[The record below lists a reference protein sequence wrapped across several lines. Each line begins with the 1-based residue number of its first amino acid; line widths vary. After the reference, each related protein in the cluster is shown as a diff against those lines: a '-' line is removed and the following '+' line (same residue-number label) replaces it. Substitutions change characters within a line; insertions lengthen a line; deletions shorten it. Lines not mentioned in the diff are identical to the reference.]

1 MYFYV
6 NNSMAYKRKEFVQ
19 MQEKFDV
26 KYSFVDNEKEI
37 LGFWEENEC
46 FKKLKA
52 KNEGGEKYRF
62 IDGPITANNPMGVH
76 HVWGRTLKD
85 TFIKYHAMKGCD
97 THYRNGFD
105 SQGLWV
111 EVEVE
116 KELGFKTKHDIEAYG
131 LDKFTDKCI
140 ERVKKF
146 SGVITEQSK
155 RLGQWM
161 DWDNSYFTYT
171 DENITGI
178 WNFLKKC
185 DEGGWIRQVY
195 KPMPWCSRCGTSLSE
210 HEMTGSY
217 KEIEH
222 EAVFFKLPIKDT
234 NDYILVWTTTPWTLS
249 ANVALAVNPEMTY
262 VRLHVEG
269 EDFNYVTSENYFKQ
283 KFAGKDGVTL
293 LDTMKGTDLAGKEYE
308 TCFPEMDE
316 QKFAHKIVLWDEVA
330 DDEGC
335 GVVHIAPGCGA
346 EDFALG
352 ESIGLPKIIP
362 VDEYGIFYN
371 GFSFLSGLDAQE
383 CRQLVFE
390 ELKKRNKLFY
400 THKYKHSYPVCWR
413 CKKEIIFRLGKEWAI
428 AVDEL
433 RPRLIANANKVHW
446 DPPYQGKRMLDWLE
460 NMSDWNISRKRFY
473 GLPLPFYLCPDCG
486 KLTVIGSKAELREK
500 AADPAKV
507 DAIPHLHRP
516 WIDEVKI
523 KCPCG
528 AEVERVTQV
537 GDVWLDA
544 GIVPFSTLKYE
555 TDKDYWKQYFPAEHV
570 LEMKE
575 QIRLWFYSML
585 FMSTVLVDEPPYE
598 RVTTHGMVVSED
610 GSRFSKTGFMIRF
623 DEAADIIGADAT
635 RYIFAS
641 SSTSTDVRFGFNLGD
656 EAKRKLLAFWNL
668 ETFFATYADIDNVKV
683 DLSKL
688 DVTKLCPIDRWLI
701 IRTNKFIDEAT
712 KYMNIYST
720 RDVVAGFEAF
730 VNDISNFYIRVN
742 RGRFWSTDNNEDKQ
756 NAYAVLFYA
765 IKSITGAMAPIIPF
779 ITETTWQRFIKRYS
793 DETAVSIFLTDYPT
807 VPAAFD
813 ITDERILSDVEK
825 ARDIISL
832 GLKLRNE
839 KQIKVRQPLPAIY
852 VTATEANHNAIETF
866 GEIIRSELNVLE
878 VSELEDTSSLES
890 NFLTVNFKVAGRVL
904 KNRANDVK
912 AYLAGLD
919 AATQQAL
926 SDDVK
931 AGKALS
937 FESLGLA
944 DIEPDVFTVNSV
956 AKESVAIYKNYDEF
970 VALDTTISE
979 ELQRAGILRDIV
991 RQCQVF
997 RKSAG
1002 FDVSDRIFISFATD
1016 SDYISG
1022 IITEKQEQLS
1032 HDLLAEFK
1040 APTAVEYTGSI
1051 DLDGVTVTVE
1061 LQRQ

>member
-1 MYFYV
+1 
-6 NNSMAYKRKEFVQ
+6 
-19 MQEKFDV
+19 MQEKFDT
-26 KYSFVDNEKEI
+26 KYSFVENEKEI
-37 LGFWEENEC
+37 LGFWKENDC
-46 FKKLKA
+46 FRKLKA
-52 KNEGGEKYRF
+52 KNENGPKYRF
-62 IDGPITANNPMGVH
+62 IDGPITANNPMGIH

-146 SGVITEQSK
+146 SSVITSQSE

-178 WNFLKKC
+178 WAFLKKC
-185 DEGGWIRQVY
+185 HEGGWIREVY

-222 EAVFFKLPIKDT
+222 EAVFFKLPILNT

-269 EDFNYVTSENYFKQ
+269 EDCNYVTSLNYFKQ
-283 KFAGKDGVTL
+283 KFEGKEGVTL
-293 LDTMKGTDLAGKEYE
+293 LDRMTGADLAGLEYE
-308 TCFPEMDE
+308 TCFPEME
-316 QKFAHKIVLWDEVA
+316 QQQFPHKIVLWDEVA

-352 ESIGLPKIIP
+352 ESIGLPRIIP
-362 VDEYGIFYN
+362 IDEYGIFYD
-371 GFSFLSGLDAQE
+371 GFSFLSGVDAQE
-383 CRQLVFE
+383 SRQIVFD
-390 ELKKRNKLFY
+390 ELKKRGKLFY

-413 CKKEIIFRLGKEWAI
+413 CKKEILFRLVKEWAI
-428 AVDEL
+428 AVDDL
-433 RPRLIANANKVHW
+433 RPRLIANAKKVHW
-446 DPPYQGKRMLDWLE
+446 EPAYQGKRMLDWLE

-473 GLPLPFYLCPDCG
+473 GLPLPFYVCPDCG
-486 KLTVIGSKAELREK
+486 KLTVVGSKEELYELAVDK
-500 AADPAKV
+500 SKV

-523 KCPCG
+523 ACPHCG
-528 AEVERVTQV
+528 AAVERIPQV

-544 GIVPFSTLKYE
+544 GIVPFSTLKHF
-555 TDKDYWKQYFPAEHV
+555 TDKEYWKQYFPAEHV

-598 RVTTHGMVVSED
+598 RVSTHGVVVSED
-610 GSRFSKTGFMIRF
+610 GSKFSKTGFMIRF
-623 DEAADIIGADAT
+623 DEAADVIGADAS

-641 SSTSTDVRFGFNLGD
+641 SSTSTDVRFGYTLGD

-668 ETFFATYADIDNVKV
+668 ETFFATYADIDGIKV

-688 DVTKLCPIDRWLI
+688 ELSKLSPMDRWLV
-701 IRTNKFIDEAT
+701 IRTNQFIEDTT
-712 KYMNIYST
+712 KYMDDYST
-720 RDVVAGFEAF
+720 REVVAYFESF

-742 RGRFWSTDNNEDKQ
+742 RSRFWASADSADKQ
-756 NAYAVLFYA
+756 NAYSVLFYA
-765 IKSITGAMAPIIPF
+765 IKTITGVMAPIIPF

-793 DETAVSIFLTDYPT
+793 DEDAISVFLTDF
-807 VPAAFD
+807 PAVAPHLD
-813 ITDERILSDVEK
+813 ITDDKLLSDVDR
-825 ARDIISL
+825 AREIISL

-839 KQIKVRQPLPAIY
+839 KQIKVRQPLPALY
-852 VTATEANHNAIETF
+852 VSDSEANRSAVDTF
-866 GEIIRSELNVLE
+866 GSVILSEMNVGE
-878 VSELEDTSSLES
+878 VSMLADTAALES

-912 AYLAGLD
+912 AYLAELGS
-919 AATQQAL
+919 AEQQAL
-926 SDDVK
+926 ADRVK
-931 AGKALS
+931 AGESISVLDLS
-937 FESLGLA
+937 
-944 DIEPDVFTVNSV
+944 DIAADVFTVNSTPRDNI
-956 AKESVAIYKNYDEF
+956 AIYKNNEDF

-1002 FDVSDRIFISFATD
+1002 FDVSDRIFLAFHTD
-1016 SDYISG
+1016 SDYIAG
-1022 IITEKQEQLS
+1022 IIEEKKDALAR
-1032 HDLLAEFK
+1032 DLLASFT

-1051 DLDGVTVTVE
+1051 DLDGVTITVE

>member
-1 MYFYV
+1 
-6 NNSMAYKRKEFVQ
+6 
-19 MQEKFDV
+19 MQEKFDT
-26 KYSFVDNEKEI
+26 KYSFVENEKEI
-37 LGFWEENEC
+37 LGFWKENDC

-52 KNEGGEKYRF
+52 KNAGGEKYRF

-146 SGVITEQSK
+146 SGVITEQST

-234 NDYILVWTTTPWTLS
+234 KDYILVWTTTPWTLS

-308 TCFPEMDE
+308 TCFPEIDE
-316 QKFAHKIVLWDEVA
+316 QNFAHKIVLWDEVA

-362 VDEYGIFYN
+362 VDEYGIFYS

-433 RPRLIANANKVHW
+433 RPRLIANANKVRW
-446 DPPYQGKRMLDWLE
+446 EPAYQGKRMLDWLE

-486 KLTVIGSKAELREK
+486 KLTVIGSKAELYEK
-500 AADPAKV
+500 AVDKSKV

-523 KCPCG
+523 KCECG
-528 AEVERVTQV
+528 AEVERVPQV

-555 TDKDYWKQYFPAEHV
+555 TDRDYWKQYFPAEHV

-668 ETFFATYADIDNVKV
+668 ETFFATYADIDDVKV
-683 DLSKL
+683 DLSTL
-688 DVTKLCPIDRWLI
+688 DVNTLCPIDRWLL
-701 IRTNKFIDEAT
+701 IRTNSFIKDAT
-712 KYMNIYST
+712 KYMDDYST
-720 RDVVAGFEAF
+720 REVIAYFESF

-742 RGRFWSTDNNEDKQ
+742 RGRFWSTENTADKQ

-765 IKSITGAMAPIIPF
+765 IKTITQIMAPIIPF
-779 ITETTWQRFIKRYS
+779 ITETTWQRFVKRYS
-793 DETAVSIFLTDYPT
+793 NEEAVSVFLTDYPT
-807 VPAAFD
+807 VCESFD
-813 ITDERILSDVEK
+813 ISDDRILSDVEK

-839 KQIKVRQPLPAIY
+839 KQIKIRQPLPAIY
-852 VTATEANHNAIETF
+852 VSDSEANHSAIETF
-866 GEIIRSELNVLE
+866 GGVIRSELNVGE
-878 VSELEDTSSLES
+878 ICELSDTGSLEA

-912 AYLAGLD
+912 AYLATLS
-919 AATQQAL
+919 AEEQQKL
-926 SDDVK
+926 SDEVK
-931 AGKALS
+931 AGRALNL
-937 FESLGLA
+937 ETLGLA

-956 AKESVAIYKNYDEF
+956 AKDSVAIYKNNDEF

-1002 FDVSDRIFISFATD
+1002 FDVSDRIYINFVTD
-1016 SDYISG
+1016 SELINS
-1022 IITEKQEQLS
+1022 IIDEKKDSLT
-1032 HDLLAEFK
+1032 HDLLAEIK
-1040 APTAVEYTGSI
+1040 KPDRVEYTGNI
-1051 DLDGVTVTVE
+1051 DIDGVAVTVE

>member
-1 MYFYV
+1 
-6 NNSMAYKRKEFVQ
+6 
-19 MQEKFDV
+19 MQEKFDT
-26 KYSFVDNEKEI
+26 KYSFVENEKEI
-37 LGFWEENEC
+37 LSFWKENDC

-52 KNEGGEKYRF
+52 KNENGPKYRF
-62 IDGPITANNPMGVH
+62 IDGPITANNPMGIH

-116 KELGFKTKHDIEAYG
+116 KELGFRTKHDIEAYG

-146 SGVITEQSK
+146 SGVITQQSE

-171 DENITGI
+171 DENIQGI
-178 WNFLKKC
+178 WLFLKKC
-185 DEGGWIRQVY
+185 HESGWIRQVY

-217 KEIEH
+217 REIEH
-222 EAVFFKLPIKDT
+222 EAVFFKLPIKNTD
-234 NDYILVWTTTPWTLS
+234 DYILVWTTTPWTLS

-262 VRLHVEG
+262 VRLHVAG
-269 EDFNYVTSENYFKQ
+269 ETNNYITSLNYYKQ
-283 KFAGKDGVTL
+283 KFEGKDGVSL
-293 LDTMKGTDLAGKEYE
+293 LATMSGKELEGLEYE
-308 TCFPEMDE
+308 TCFPEIEE
-316 QKFAHKIVLWDEVA
+316 QQFVHKIVLWDEVA

-362 VDEYGIFYN
+362 VDEYGVFYD
-371 GFSFLSGLDAQE
+371 GFSFLSGLNAQE
-383 CRQLVFE
+383 CRQLVFD

-400 THKYKHSYPVCWR
+400 THQYKHSYPVCWR

-433 RPRLIANANKVHW
+433 RPRLIANAKKVRW
-446 DPPYQGKRMLDWLE
+446 EPAYQGKRMLDWLE

-473 GLPLPFYLCPDCG
+473 GLPLPFYLCSCG
-486 KLTVIGSKAELREK
+486 ELTVVGSKAELYDLAIDK
-500 AADPAKV
+500 SKV
-507 DAIPHLHRP
+507 DALPHLHRP

-523 KCPCG
+523 KCPKCG
-528 AEVERVTQV
+528 CAVERVTQV

-544 GIVPFSTLKYE
+544 GIVPFSTLKYL
-555 TDKDYWKQYFPAEHV
+555 TDKEYWKQYFPAEHV

-598 RVTTHGMVVSED
+598 RVSTHGVVVSED
-610 GSRFSKTGFMIRF
+610 GSKFSKTGFMIRF
-623 DEAADIIGADAT
+623 DEAADVIGADAS

-641 SSTSTDVRFGFNLGD
+641 SSTSTDVRFGYTLGD

-683 DLSKL
+683 DLTRLYSA
-688 DVTKLCPIDRWLI
+688 DLCPIDRWLV
-701 IRTNKFIDEAT
+701 IRTNQFIETANR
-712 KYMNIYST
+712 YMSDYST
-720 RDVVAGFEAF
+720 REVVSAFEAF

-742 RGRFWSTDNNEDKQ
+742 RARFWASANADDKQ
-756 NAYAVLFYA
+756 NAYSVLFYA
-765 IKSITGAMAPIIPF
+765 IKTITQIMAPIIPF
-779 ITETTWQRFIKRYS
+779 ITETTWQKFIKRYS
-793 DETAVSIFLTDYPT
+793 DETAVSVFLTDYPT
-807 VPAAFD
+807 VASELNW
-813 ITDERILSDVEK
+813 TDTRLLEDVEQ
-825 ARDIISL
+825 ARTVISL

-839 KQIKVRQPLPAIY
+839 KQIKIRQPLPSLY
-852 VTATEANHNAIETF
+852 VADTEANRHAVETF
-866 GEIIRSELNVLE
+866 GNIIVNELNVGE
-878 VSELEDTSSLES
+878 IQTIADTAALES

-912 AYLAGLD
+912 AYLAS
-919 AATQQAL
+919 L
-926 SDDVK
+926 SDTEQQLLSDKVKVGEAIAVSDLTDVP
-931 AGKALS
+931 A
-937 FESLGLA
+937 
-944 DIEPDVFTVNSV
+944 DVFTVN
-956 AKESVAIYKNYDEF
+956 AQPKGNIAIYKNNDDF

-997 RKSAG
+997 RKLAG
-1002 FDVSDRIFISFATD
+1002 FDVSDRICIAFRTESERLAA
-1016 SDYISG
+1016 
-1022 IITEKQEQLS
+1022 IIREKEEQLS
-1032 HDLLAEFK
+1032 RDLLASFT
-1040 APTAVEYTGSI
+1040 APTSPEYTGTI
-1051 DLDGVTVTVE
+1051 ELDDGIVTVE

>member
-1 MYFYV
+1 
-6 NNSMAYKRKEFVQ
+6 
-19 MQEKFDV
+19 MQDKFDT
-26 KYSFVDNEKEI
+26 KYSFVENEKEI
-37 LGFWEENEC
+37 IGFWKENDC
-46 FKKLKA
+46 FHKLKA
-52 KNEGGEKYRF
+52 KNENGPKYRF
-62 IDGPITANNPMGVH
+62 IDGPITANNAMGIH

-140 ERVKKF
+140 ERVKRC
-146 SGVITEQSK
+146 SAIITEQSE
-155 RLGQWM
+155 RLGQCM

-178 WNFLKKC
+178 WAFLKKC
-185 DEGGWIRQVY
+185 DEGGWIKQIY

-222 EAVFFKLPIKDT
+222 EAVFFKLPIKGT

-249 ANVALAVNPEMTY
+249 ANVALAVNAEMTY

-269 EDFNYVTSENYFKQ
+269 EDHDYVTSENYFKQ
-283 KFAGKDGVTL
+283 KFEGKEGVTL
-293 LDTMKGTDLAGKEYE
+293 LASFKGTELEGLEYE
-308 TCFPEMDE
+308 TCFPEMEE
-316 QKFAHKIVLWDEVA
+316 QNFPHKIVLWDEV
-330 DDEGC
+330 DDTEGC

-352 ESIGLPKIIP
+352 ESLGLPKIIP
-362 VDEYGIFYN
+362 VDEYGIFYD
-371 GFSFLSGLDAQE
+371 GFGFLSGTDAQE
-383 CRQLVFE
+383 SRQTVFE

-413 CKKEIIFRLGKEWAI
+413 CKKEILFRLVKEWAI

-433 RPRLIANANKVHW
+433 RPRLIANANKVRW
-446 DPPYQGKRMLDWLE
+446 EPAYQGKRMIDWLE

-486 KLTVIGSKAELREK
+486 KLTVIGSKEELYEK
-500 AADPAKV
+500 AVDKSKV

-516 WIDEVKI
+516 WIDEVKV
-523 KCPCG
+523 KCECG
-528 AEVERVTQV
+528 AEVERIPQV

-544 GIVPFSTLKYE
+544 GIVPFSTLKHF
-555 TDKDYWKQYFPAEHV
+555 TDKEYWKQYFPAEHV

-598 RVTTHGMVVSED
+598 RVSTHGVVVSED
-610 GSRFSKTGFMIRF
+610 GSKFSKTGFMIRF
-623 DEAADIIGADAT
+623 DEAADVIGADAS

-641 SSTSTDVRFGFNLGD
+641 SSTSTDVRFGYTLGD

-668 ETFFATYADIDNVKV
+668 ETFFSTYADIDGIKL
-683 DLSKL
+683 DLSEL
-688 DVTKLCPIDRWLI
+688 DPAKLCPIDRWLL
-701 IRTNKFIDEAT
+701 IRTNRFIADAT
-712 KYMNIYST
+712 KYMNDYST
-720 RDVVAGFEAF
+720 REVVAYFESF
-730 VNDISNFYIRVN
+730 VNDISNFYIRTN
-742 RGRFWSTDNNEDKQ
+742 RGRFWSTDCNEDKK
-756 NAYAVLFYA
+756 NAYMVLFYA
-765 IKSITGAMAPIIPF
+765 IKTITGVMAPIIPF
-779 ITETTWQRFIKRYS
+779 ITETTWQKFVKRYS
-793 DETAVSIFLTDYPT
+793 NEEAISVFLSDYPT
-807 VPAAFD
+807 VPAALNIED
-813 ITDERILSDVEK
+813 DRILADVDK
-825 ARDIISL
+825 ARDMISL

-839 KQIKVRQPLPAIY
+839 KQIKIRQPLSTMF
-852 VTATEANHNAIETF
+852 VSKNDANHGAIETF
-866 GEIIRSELNVLE
+866 GALIMSEMNVGEIKEL
-878 VSELEDTSSLES
+878 DDSSALES

-912 AYLAGLD
+912 AYLAELD
-919 AATQQAL
+919 PQAQQLL
-926 SDDVK
+926 SNAVK
-931 AGKALS
+931 AGENVKLDA
-937 FESLGLA
+937 LGL
-944 DIEPDVFTVNSV
+944 DIEPEVFTLNS
-956 AKESVAIYKNYDEF
+956 KPLDSVAIYTNNGEF
-970 VALDTTISE
+970 VAIDTTISE

-1002 FDVSDRIFISFATD
+1002 FDVSDRINIAFTSD
-1016 SDYISG
+1016 SEYVMG
-1022 IITEKQEQLS
+1022 IIEEKRAQLER
-1032 HDLLAEFK
+1032 DLLAAFK
-1040 APTAVEYTGSI
+1040 TPENVEYTGNI
-1051 DLDGVTVTVE
+1051 DLDGTAITVLLE
-1061 LQRQ
+1061 RK

>member
-1 MYFYV
+1 
-6 NNSMAYKRKEFVQ
+6 
-19 MQEKFDV
+19 MQDKFDT
-26 KYSFVDNEKEI
+26 KYSFVENEKEI
-37 LGFWEENEC
+37 LRFWEDNDC

-52 KNEGGEKYRF
+52 KNENGPKYRF
-62 IDGPITANNPMGVH
+62 IDGPITANNPMGIH

-116 KELGFKTKHDIEAYG
+116 KELGFQTKHDIEAYG

-161 DWDNSYFTYT
+161 DWDNSYYTYT
-171 DENITGI
+171 DENIQGI
-178 WNFLKKC
+178 WTFLKKC
-185 DEGGWIRQVY
+185 HEGGWIRQVY

-234 NDYILVWTTTPWTLS
+234 KDYILVWTTTPWTLS

-262 VRLHVEG
+262 VRLHVAG
-269 EDFNYVTSENYFKQ
+269 EEHNYVTSLNYYKQ
-283 KFAGKDGVTL
+283 KFEGKDGVEL
-293 LDTMKGTDLAGKEYE
+293 LATMSGKDLAGLEYE
-308 TCFPEMDE
+308 TCFPEIGE
-316 QKFAHKIVLWDEVA
+316 QDFAHKIVLWDEVA

-362 VDEYGIFYN
+362 VDEYGIFYD
-371 GFSFLSGLDAQE
+371 GFSFLSGLDAQG
-383 CRQLVFE
+383 CRDLVFE
-390 ELKKRNKLFY
+390 ELKKRGKLFY

-433 RPRLIANANKVHW
+433 RPRLIANAQKVRW
-446 DPPYQGKRMLDWLE
+446 EPAYQGKRMMDWLE

-473 GLPLPFYLCPDCG
+473 GLPLPFYLCSCG
-486 KLTVIGSKAELREK
+486 ELTVVGSKDELYDLAVDK
-500 AADPAKV
+500 SKV

-523 KCPCG
+523 RCPKCGC
-528 AEVERVTQV
+528 AVERVTQV

-544 GIVPFSTLKYE
+544 GIVPFSTLKYL

-598 RVTTHGMVVSED
+598 RVSTHGMVVSED

-623 DEAADIIGADAT
+623 DEAADVIGADAS

-641 SSTSTDVRFGFNLGD
+641 SSTSNDVRFGFTLGE
-656 EAKRKLLAFWNL
+656 EARRKLLAFWNL
-668 ETFFATYADIDNVKV
+668 ETFFATYADIDGVKV

-688 DVTKLCPIDRWLI
+688 YVSDLCPIDRWLL
-701 IRTNKFIDEAT
+701 IRTNRFIKDAN
-712 KYMNIYST
+712 KYMSDYST
-720 RDVVAGFEAF
+720 REVVTHFEAF

-742 RGRFWSTDNNEDKQ
+742 RSRFWASEDSADKQ

-765 IKSITGAMAPIIPF
+765 IKSITGIMAPIVPF
-779 ITETTWQRFIKRYS
+779 MAEITWQRFIKRYS
-793 DETAVSIFLTDYPT
+793 DEDAVSVFLTDYPT
-807 VPAAFD
+807 VPADWD
-813 ITDERILSDVEK
+813 ISDDRILSDVEK
-825 ARDIISL
+825 AREIISL

-839 KQIKVRQPLPAIY
+839 KQIKIRQPLPTLY
-852 VTATEANHNAIETF
+852 VAAGEANHSAIETF
-866 GEIIRSELNVLE
+866 GSVILSELNVGE
-878 VSELEDTSSLES
+878 VCELADTSALES

-912 AYLAGLD
+912 AYLADLD
-919 AATQQAL
+919 ADTQQTL
-926 SDDVK
+926 SDAVK
-931 AGKALS
+931 RGEAIRVPD
-937 FESLGLA
+937 LA
-944 DIEPDVFTVNSV
+944 DVQADVFTVNAR
-956 AKESVAIYKNYDEF
+956 AKDSIAIYKAGDEF

-979 ELQRAGILRDIV
+979 ELARAGILRDIV

-1002 FDVSDRIFISFATD
+1002 FDVSDRIYIRFTTD
-1016 SDYISG
+1016 SELVGSILA
-1022 IITEKQEQLS
+1022 EKQEQLS
-1032 HDLLAEFK
+1032 HDLLASFE
-1040 APTAVEYTGSI
+1040 APTAVEFTGTI
-1051 DLDGVTVTVE
+1051 DLDGAIVTVE

>member
-1 MYFYV
+1 
-6 NNSMAYKRKEFVQ
+6 
-19 MQEKFDV
+19 MQDKFDT
-26 KYSFVDNEKEI
+26 KYSFVENEKEI
-37 LGFWEENEC
+37 LRFWEDNDC

-52 KNEGGEKYRF
+52 KNENGPKYRF
-62 IDGPITANNPMGVH
+62 IDGPITANNPMGIH

-116 KELGFKTKHDIEAYG
+116 KELGFQTKHDIEAYG

-161 DWDNSYFTYT
+161 DWDNSYYTYT
-171 DENITGI
+171 DENIQGI
-178 WNFLKKC
+178 WTFLKKC
-185 DEGGWIRQVY
+185 HEGGWIRQVY

-234 NDYILVWTTTPWTLS
+234 KDYILVWTTTPWTLS

-262 VRLHVEG
+262 VRLHVAG
-269 EDFNYVTSENYFKQ
+269 EEHNYVTSLNYYKQ
-283 KFAGKDGVTL
+283 KFEGKDGVEL
-293 LDTMKGTDLAGKEYE
+293 LATMSGKDLAGLEYE
-308 TCFPEMDE
+308 TCFPEIGE
-316 QKFAHKIVLWDEVA
+316 QDFAHKIVLWDEVA

-362 VDEYGIFYN
+362 VDEYGIFYD
-371 GFSFLSGLDAQE
+371 GFSFLSGLDAQG
-383 CRQLVFE
+383 CRDLVFE
-390 ELKKRNKLFY
+390 ELKKRGKLFY

-433 RPRLIANANKVHW
+433 RPRLIANAQKVRW
-446 DPPYQGKRMLDWLE
+446 EPAYQGKRMMDWLE

-473 GLPLPFYLCPDCG
+473 GLPLPFYLCSCG
-486 KLTVIGSKAELREK
+486 ELTVVGSKDELYDLAVDK
-500 AADPAKV
+500 SKV

-523 KCPCG
+523 RCPKCGC
-528 AEVERVTQV
+528 AVERVTQV

-544 GIVPFSTLKYE
+544 GIVPFSTLKYL

-598 RVTTHGMVVSED
+598 RVSTHGMVVSED

-623 DEAADIIGADAT
+623 DEAADVIGADAS

-641 SSTSTDVRFGFNLGD
+641 SSTSNDVRFGFTLGE
-656 EAKRKLLAFWNL
+656 EARRKLLAFWNL
-668 ETFFATYADIDNVKV
+668 ETFFATYADIDSVKV

-688 DVTKLCPIDRWLI
+688 YVSDLCPIDRWLL
-701 IRTNKFIDEAT
+701 IRTNRFIKDAN
-712 KYMNIYST
+712 KYMSDYST
-720 RDVVAGFEAF
+720 REVVTHFEAF

-742 RGRFWSTDNNEDKQ
+742 RSRFWASEDSADKQ

-765 IKSITGAMAPIIPF
+765 IKSITGIMAPIVPF
-779 ITETTWQRFIKRYS
+779 MAEITWQRFIKRYS
-793 DETAVSIFLTDYPT
+793 DEDAVSVFLTDYPT
-807 VPAAFD
+807 VPADWD
-813 ITDERILSDVEK
+813 ISDDRILSDVEK
-825 ARDIISL
+825 AREIISL

-839 KQIKVRQPLPAIY
+839 KQVKIRQPLPTLY
-852 VTATEANHNAIETF
+852 VAAGEANHSAIETF
-866 GEIIRSELNVLE
+866 GSVILSELNVGE
-878 VSELEDTSSLES
+878 VCELADTSALES

-912 AYLAGLD
+912 AYLADLD
-919 AATQQAL
+919 ADTQQTL
-926 SDDVK
+926 SDAVK
-931 AGKALS
+931 RGEAIRVLD
-937 FESLGLA
+937 LA
-944 DIEPDVFTVNSV
+944 DVQADVFTVNAR
-956 AKESVAIYKNYDEF
+956 AKDSIAIYKAGDEF

-979 ELQRAGILRDIV
+979 ELARAGILRDIV

-1002 FDVSDRIFISFATD
+1002 FDVSDRIYIRFTTD
-1016 SDYISG
+1016 SELVGSILA
-1022 IITEKQEQLS
+1022 EKQEQLS
-1032 HDLLAEFK
+1032 HDLLASFE
-1040 APTAVEYTGSI
+1040 APTAVEFTGTI
-1051 DLDGVTVTVE
+1051 DLDGAIVTVE

>member
-1 MYFYV
+1 
-6 NNSMAYKRKEFVQ
+6 
-19 MQEKFDV
+19 MQEKFDT
-26 KYSFVDNEKEI
+26 KYSFVDSEKKI
-37 LGFWEENEC
+37 RSFWKENDC
-46 FKKLKA
+46 FKKLKE
-52 KNEGGEKYRF
+52 KNADGPKYRF
-62 IDGPITANNPMGVH
+62 IDGPITANNPMGIH

-85 TFIKYHAMKGCD
+85 TYIKYHAMKGCD

-146 SGVITEQSK
+146 SGVITDQSI

-161 DWDNSYFTYT
+161 DWDNSYYTYT

-178 WNFLKKC
+178 WAFLKKC
-185 DEGGWIRQVY
+185 HEGGWIKEVY

-222 EAVFFKLPIKDT
+222 EAVFFKLPLVGSD
-234 NDYILVWTTTPWTLS
+234 DYILVWTTTPWTLS
-249 ANVALAVNPEMTY
+249 ANVALAVNAEMSY

-269 EDFNYVTSENYFKQ
+269 EAYNYVTSLNYYKQ
-283 KFAGKDGVTL
+283 KFEGKDGVTL
-293 LDTMKGTDLAGKEYE
+293 LDTFTGADLEGREYE
-308 TCFPEMDE
+308 TCFPEMEE
-316 QKFAHKIVLWDEVA
+316 QKFTHKIVLWDEVDEA
-330 DDEGC
+330 EGC

-352 ESIGLPKIIP
+352 ESLGLPRIIP
-362 VDEYGIFYN
+362 IDEYGIFYD
-371 GFSFLSGLDAQE
+371 GFSFLSGVDAQE
-383 CRQLVFE
+383 SRQLVFE
-390 ELKKRNKLFY
+390 ELKKRGKLFY

-413 CKKEIIFRLGKEWAI
+413 CKHEILFRLVKEWAI

-433 RPRLIANANKVHW
+433 RPRLIANANKVRW
-446 DPPYQGKRMLDWLE
+446 EPPYQGKRMLDWLE

-473 GLPLPFYLCPDCG
+473 GLPLPFYKCECCG
-486 KLTVIGSKAELREK
+486 ELTVVGSKEELYERAVDK
-500 AADPAKV
+500 SKV

-516 WIDEVKI
+516 WIDDVKI
-523 KCPCG
+523 ACPKCNS
-528 AEVERVTQV
+528 EVTRVTQV

-544 GIVPFSTLKYE
+544 GIVPFSTLKHF
-555 TDKDYWKQYFPAEHV
+555 TDKEYWKQYFPAEHV

-598 RVTTHGMVVSED
+598 RVSTHGVVVSED
-610 GSRFSKTGFMIRF
+610 GSKFSKTGFMIRF
-623 DEAADIIGADAT
+623 DEAADVIGADAS

-641 SSTSTDVRFGFNLGD
+641 SSTSGDVRFGFNLGD
-656 EAKRKLLAFWNL
+656 EARRKLLAFWNL

-683 DLSKL
+683 DLAKL
-688 DVTKLCPIDRWLI
+688 NMAELSDIDRWLV
-701 IRTNKFIDEAT
+701 IRTNRFIKEST
-712 KYMNIYST
+712 KYMDDYST

-742 RGRFWSTDNNEDKQ
+742 RARFWSTNNDKDKQ

-765 IKSITGAMAPIIPF
+765 IKSITQVMAPMVPF
-779 ITETTWQRFIKRYS
+779 ITETTWQNFVKRYS
-793 DETAVSIFLTDYPT
+793 DEASVSVFLTEWPT
-807 VPAAFD
+807 VRAD
-813 ITDERILSDVEK
+813 LDVTDEAILANVEK

-839 KQIKVRQPLPAIY
+839 KQIKIRQPLPALY
-852 VTATEANHNAIETF
+852 VSANEANHAAIEAF
-866 GEIIRSELNVLE
+866 GSIIASELNMVE
-878 VSELEDTSSLES
+878 IKELENTDSLES

-912 AYLAGLD
+912 AYLAELGAD
-919 AATQQAL
+919 EQQAL
-926 SDDVK
+926 SDAVK
-931 AGKALS
+931 AGKAISVLDI
-937 FESLGLA
+937 A
-944 DIEPDVFTVNSV
+944 DIEPDVFTVN
-956 AKESVAIYKNYDEF
+956 AKSADNVAIYKNNDEF
-970 VALDTTISE
+970 VAIDTTISE

-997 RKSAG
+997 RKEAG
-1002 FDVSDRIFISFATD
+1002 FDVSDKIFIGFETESELMN
-1016 SDYISG
+1016 S
-1022 IITEKQEQLS
+1022 IIAEKEAQLT
-1032 HDLLAEFK
+1032 HDLLATVEAPAEPEF
-1040 APTAVEYTGSI
+1040 TGVI
-1051 DLDGVTVTVE
+1051 DLDGVKITVT
-1061 LQRQ
+1061 LRRK

>member
-1 MYFYV
+1 
-6 NNSMAYKRKEFVQ
+6 
-19 MQEKFDV
+19 MQDKFDT
-26 KYSFVDNEKEI
+26 KYSFVESEKEI
-37 LGFWEENEC
+37 ISFWKENDC

-52 KNEGGEKYRF
+52 KNEGGKKYRF
-62 IDGPITANNPMGVH
+62 IDGPITANNAMGIH

-116 KELGFKTKHDIEAYG
+116 KELGFKTKHDIEEYG

-146 SGVITEQSK
+146 SGVITEQSE

-178 WNFLKKC
+178 WAFLKKC
-185 DEGGWIRQVY
+185 HEGGWIKQVY

-222 EAVFFKLPIKDT
+222 EAVFFKLPIKGT

-249 ANVALAVNPEMTY
+249 ANVALAVNPDMTY
-262 VRLHVEG
+262 VRLHIEG
-269 EDFNYVTSENYFKQ
+269 DESNYITSANYFNQ
-283 KFAGKDGVTL
+283 KFGGKEDVTL
-293 LDTMKGTDLAGKEYE
+293 LDTMTGKDLEGLEYE
-308 TCFPEMDE
+308 TCFPEMEE

-383 CRQLVFE
+383 CRQLVFD

-433 RPRLIANANKVHW
+433 RPRLIANANKVRW
-446 DPPYQGKRMLDWLE
+446 EPAYQGKRMLDWLE

-473 GLPLPFYLCPDCG
+473 GLPLPFYLCDCG
-486 KLTVIGSKAELREK
+486 ELTVVGSKEELYDRAVDK
-500 AADPAKV
+500 SKV

-516 WIDEVKI
+516 WIDDVQI
-523 KCPCG
+523 VCPKCGKP
-528 AEVERVTQV
+528 VTRVTQV

-544 GIVPFSTLKYE
+544 GIVPFSTLKYFS
-555 TDKDYWKQYFPAEHV
+555 DKDYWKEYFPAEHV

-598 RVTTHGMVVSED
+598 RVSTHGMVVSED

-623 DEAADIIGADAT
+623 DEAADVIGADAS

-641 SSTSTDVRFGFNLGD
+641 SSTSNDVRFGYTLGE
-656 EAKRKLLAFWNL
+656 EARRKLLAYWNL
-668 ETFFATYADIDNVKV
+668 ETFFATYADIDNTKV
-683 DLSKL
+683 DLAGLDVSKL
-688 DVTKLCPIDRWLI
+688 SDIDRWLV
-701 IRTNKFIDEAT
+701 IRTNSFINET
-712 KYMNIYST
+712 SKYMSDYST
-720 RDVVAGFEAF
+720 REVIVAFEAF

-742 RGRFWSTDNNEDKQ
+742 RGRFWSTDAGEDKQ
-756 NAYAVLFYA
+756 NAYSVLFYA
-765 IKSITGAMAPIIPF
+765 IKSITGIMAPIVPF
-779 ITETTWQRFIKRYS
+779 ITEAVWQRFIKRYS
-793 DETAVSIFLTDYPT
+793 DEEAISVFLSDYPT
-807 VPAAFD
+807 IPEHLN
-813 ITDERILSDVEK
+813 IYDERILADVDK
-825 ARDIISL
+825 ARDMISL

-839 KQIKVRQPLPAIY
+839 KQIKIRQPLSVMY
-852 VTATEANHNAIETF
+852 VSANEANHNAIESF
-866 GEIIRSELNVLE
+866 GSVIMSEMNIGE
-878 VSELEDTSSLES
+878 VRELADASSLES

-904 KNRANDVK
+904 KNRANEVK
-912 AYLAGLD
+912 AYLAELD
-919 AATQQAL
+919 ADTQQKLANT
-926 SDDVK
+926 VK
-931 AGKALS
+931 AGENVKLEA
-937 FESLGLA
+937 LGLEV
-944 DIEPDVFTVNSV
+944 EPDVFTLNS
-956 AKESVAIYKNYDEF
+956 KPLDNVAIYANNGEF
-970 VALDTTISE
+970 IAIDTTISE

-997 RKSAG
+997 RKAAG
-1002 FDVSDRIFISFATD
+1002 FDVSDRINIEFTTD
-1016 SDYISG
+1016 SELIKS
-1022 IITEKQEQLS
+1022 IIEEKQAQLE
-1032 HDLLAEFK
+1032 HDLLATF
-1040 APTAVEYTGSI
+1040 ATPSAVEHTGTI
-1051 DLDGVTVTVE
+1051 DLDGVIITVA
-1061 LQRQ
+1061 LQRR

>member
-1 MYFYV
+1 
-6 NNSMAYKRKEFVQ
+6 
-19 MQEKFDV
+19 MQDKFDT
-26 KYSFVDNEKEI
+26 KYSFVENEKEI
-37 LGFWEENEC
+37 LRFWEDNDC

-52 KNEGGEKYRF
+52 KNENGPKYRF
-62 IDGPITANNPMGVH
+62 IDGPITANNPMGIH

-116 KELGFKTKHDIEAYG
+116 KELGFQTKHDIEAYG

-161 DWDNSYFTYT
+161 DWDNSYYTYT
-171 DENITGI
+171 DENIQGI
-178 WNFLKKC
+178 WTFLKKC
-185 DEGGWIRQVY
+185 HEGGWIRQVY

-234 NDYILVWTTTPWTLS
+234 KDYILVWTTTPWTLS

-262 VRLHVEG
+262 VRLHVAG
-269 EDFNYVTSENYFKQ
+269 EEHNYVTSLNYYKQ
-283 KFAGKDGVTL
+283 KFEGKDGVEL
-293 LDTMKGTDLAGKEYE
+293 LATMSGKDLAGLEYE
-308 TCFPEMDE
+308 TCFPEIGE
-316 QKFAHKIVLWDEVA
+316 QDFAHKIVLWDEVA

-362 VDEYGIFYN
+362 VDEYGIFYD
-371 GFSFLSGLDAQE
+371 GFSFLSGLDAQG
-383 CRQLVFE
+383 CRDLVFE
-390 ELKKRNKLFY
+390 ELKKRGKLFY

-433 RPRLIANANKVHW
+433 RPRLIANAQKVRW
-446 DPPYQGKRMLDWLE
+446 EPAYQGKRMMDWLE

-473 GLPLPFYLCPDCG
+473 GLPLSFYLCSCG
-486 KLTVIGSKAELREK
+486 ELTVVGSKDELYDLAVDK
-500 AADPAKV
+500 SKV

-523 KCPCG
+523 RCPKCGC
-528 AEVERVTQV
+528 AVERVTQV

-544 GIVPFSTLKYE
+544 GIVPFSTLKYL

-598 RVTTHGMVVSED
+598 RVSTHGMVVSED

-623 DEAADIIGADAT
+623 DEAADVIGADAS

-641 SSTSTDVRFGFNLGD
+641 SSTSNDVRFGFTLGE
-656 EAKRKLLAFWNL
+656 EARRKLLAFWNL
-668 ETFFATYADIDNVKV
+668 ETFFATYADIDSVKV

-688 DVTKLCPIDRWLI
+688 YVSDLCPIDRWLL
-701 IRTNKFIDEAT
+701 IRTNRFIKDAN
-712 KYMNIYST
+712 KYMSDYST
-720 RDVVAGFEAF
+720 REVVTHFEAF

-742 RGRFWSTDNNEDKQ
+742 RSRFWASEDSADKQ

-765 IKSITGAMAPIIPF
+765 IKSITGIMAPIVPF
-779 ITETTWQRFIKRYS
+779 MAEITWQRFIKRYS
-793 DETAVSIFLTDYPT
+793 DEDAVSVFLTDYPT
-807 VPAAFD
+807 VPADWD
-813 ITDERILSDVEK
+813 ISDDRILSDVEK
-825 ARDIISL
+825 AREIISL

-839 KQIKVRQPLPAIY
+839 KQVKIRQPLPTLY
-852 VTATEANHNAIETF
+852 VAAGEANHSAIETF
-866 GEIIRSELNVLE
+866 GSVILSELNVGE
-878 VSELEDTSSLES
+878 VCELADTSALES

-912 AYLAGLD
+912 AYLADLD
-919 AATQQAL
+919 ADTQQTL
-926 SDDVK
+926 SDAVK
-931 AGKALS
+931 RGEAIRVLD
-937 FESLGLA
+937 LA
-944 DIEPDVFTVNSV
+944 DVQADVFTVNAR
-956 AKESVAIYKNYDEF
+956 AKDSIAIYKAGDEF

-979 ELQRAGILRDIV
+979 ELARAGILRDIV

-1002 FDVSDRIFISFATD
+1002 FDVSDRIYIRFTTD
-1016 SDYISG
+1016 SELVGSILA
-1022 IITEKQEQLS
+1022 EKQEQLS
-1032 HDLLAEFK
+1032 HDLLASFE
-1040 APTAVEYTGSI
+1040 APTAVEFTGTI
-1051 DLDGVTVTVE
+1051 DLDGAIVTVE

>member
-1 MYFYV
+1 MYIKKGIV
-6 NNSMAYKRKEFVQ
+6 LI
-19 MQEKFDV
+19 MQDKFNT
-26 KYSFVDNEKEI
+26 KYSFVENEKEI
-37 LGFWEENEC
+37 LKFWEDNNC
-46 FKKLKA
+46 FAALKK
-52 KNEGGEKYRF
+52 KNENGPKYRF
-62 IDGPITANNPMGVH
+62 IDGPITANNPMGIH

-140 ERVKKF
+140 ERVKKY

-161 DWDNSYFTYT
+161 DWDNSYYTYT
-171 DENITGI
+171 DENIQGI
-178 WNFLKKC
+178 WTFLKKC
-185 DEGGWIRQVY
+185 HEGGWIRQVY

-249 ANVALAVNPEMTY
+249 ANVALAVNPEMKY

-269 EDFNYVTSENYFKQ
+269 EEHNYVTSLNYYKQ
-283 KFAGKDGVTL
+283 KFEGKEGVTL
-293 LDTMKGTDLAGKEYE
+293 LDTMTGADLEGKEYE
-308 TCFPEMDE
+308 TCFPEMEE

-362 VDEYGIFYN
+362 VDEYGIFYS
-371 GFSFLSGLDAQE
+371 GFSFLSGLDAQD
-383 CRQLVFE
+383 CRQLVFD
-390 ELKKRNKLFY
+390 ELKSRGKLFY

-428 AVDEL
+428 SVDEL
-433 RPRLIANANKVHW
+433 RPKLIENANKVRW
-446 DPPYQGKRMLDWLE
+446 EPAYQGKRMLDWLE

-473 GLPLPFYLCPDCG
+473 GLPLPFYPCPDCG
-486 KLTVIGSKAELREK
+486 KLTVIGSKDELYEK
-500 AADPAKV
+500 AVDKSTV

-516 WIDEVKI
+516 WIDNVKV
-523 KCPCG
+523 KCDCG

-544 GIVPFSTLKYE
+544 GIVPFSTLKYL
-555 TDKDYWKQYFPAEHV
+555 TDKDYWKQYFPASNV
-570 LEMKE
+570 IEMKE

-585 FMSTVLVDEPPYE
+585 FMSTVLVGEPPYE

-623 DEAADIIGADAT
+623 DEAADVIGADAS
-635 RYIFAS
+635 RYIYSS

-668 ETFFATYADIDNVKV
+668 ETFFATYADIDDLKL

-688 DVTKLCPIDRWLI
+688 DATTLCPIDRWLVI
-701 IRTNKFIDEAT
+701 KTNEFIREAT
-712 KYMNIYST
+712 KYMDDAST
-720 RDVVAGFEAF
+720 REVIVAFEAF
-730 VNDISNFYIRVN
+730 VNDISNFYIRTN
-742 RGRFWSTDNNEDKQ
+742 RARFWKTENDADKQ
-756 NAYAVLFYA
+756 NAYMVLFYA
-765 IKSITGAMAPIIPF
+765 IKTITQVMAPIVPF

-793 DETAVSIFLTDYPT
+793 NEDATSIFLTDYPT
-807 VPAAFD
+807 VLPELD
-813 ITDERILSDVEK
+813 IVDERIIADVDE
-825 ARDIISL
+825 AREMIAL

-839 KQIKVRQPLPAIY
+839 KQVKIRQPLSTLY
-852 VTATEANHNAIETF
+852 VAANDARHSAIETF
-866 GEIIRSELNVLE
+866 GALIRSELNVGE
-878 VSELEDTSSLES
+878 VVELSDSSSLES
-890 NFLTVNFKVAGRVL
+890 NFLTLNFKVAGRVL
-904 KNRANDVK
+904 KEKANAVK
-912 AYLAGLD
+912 AYLATLDD
-919 AATQQAL
+919 AAQAKL
-926 SDDVK
+926 SEFVK
-931 AGKALS
+931 AGKNVPV
-937 FESLGLA
+937 EELGIEVEAEAFTLNSKSA
-944 DIEPDVFTVNSV
+944 DNI
-956 AKESVAIYKNYDEF
+956 AIYRYNDDF
-970 VALDTTISE
+970 VALDVNISE
-979 ELQRAGILRDIV
+979 ELQRAGLLRDII

-997 RKSAG
+997 RKEAG
-1002 FDVSDRIFISFATD
+1002 FEVSDRIFVEFVTESELAISVIEERR
-1016 SDYISG
+1016 S
-1022 IITEKQEQLS
+1022 QLCN
-1032 HDLLAEFK
+1032 DLLADVTTVD
-1040 APTAVEYTGSI
+1040 APDYIGNI
-1051 DLDGVTVTVE
+1051 DLDTVKISVK
-1061 LQRQ
+1061 LKKQ

>member
-1 MYFYV
+1 
-6 NNSMAYKRKEFVQ
+6 
-19 MQEKFDV
+19 MQDKFDT
-26 KYSFVDNEKEI
+26 KYSFVENEKEI
-37 LGFWEENEC
+37 IGFWKENDC
-46 FKKLKA
+46 FHKLKA
-52 KNEGGEKYRF
+52 KNENGPKYRF
-62 IDGPITANNPMGVH
+62 IDGPITANNAMGIH

-140 ERVKKF
+140 ERVKRC
-146 SGVITEQSK
+146 SAIITEQSE

-178 WNFLKKC
+178 WAFLKKC
-185 DEGGWIRQVY
+185 DEGGWIKQIY

-222 EAVFFKLPIKDT
+222 EAVFFKLPIKGT

-249 ANVALAVNPEMTY
+249 ANVALAVNAEMTY

-269 EDFNYVTSENYFKQ
+269 EDHDYVTSENYFKQ
-283 KFAGKDGVTL
+283 KFEGKEGVTL
-293 LDTMKGTDLAGKEYE
+293 LASFKGTELEGLEYE
-308 TCFPEMDE
+308 TCFPEMEE
-316 QKFAHKIVLWDEVA
+316 QNFPHKIVLWDEV
-330 DDEGC
+330 DDTEGC

-352 ESIGLPKIIP
+352 ESLGLPKIIP
-362 VDEYGIFYN
+362 VDEYGIFYD
-371 GFSFLSGLDAQE
+371 GFGFLSGTDAQE
-383 CRQLVFE
+383 SRQTVFE

-413 CKKEIIFRLGKEWAI
+413 CKKEILFRLVKEWAI

-433 RPRLIANANKVHW
+433 RPRLIANANKVRW
-446 DPPYQGKRMLDWLE
+446 EPAYQGKRMIDWLE

-486 KLTVIGSKAELREK
+486 KLTVIGSKEELYEK
-500 AADPAKV
+500 AVDKSKV

-516 WIDEVKI
+516 WIDEVKV
-523 KCPCG
+523 KCECG
-528 AEVERVTQV
+528 AEVERIPQV

-544 GIVPFSTLKYE
+544 GIVPFSTLKHF
-555 TDKDYWKQYFPAEHV
+555 TDKEYWKQYFPAEHV

-598 RVTTHGMVVSED
+598 RVSTHGVVVSED
-610 GSRFSKTGFMIRF
+610 GSKFSKTGFMIRF
-623 DEAADIIGADAT
+623 DEAADVIGADAS

-641 SSTSTDVRFGFNLGD
+641 SSTSTDVRFGYTLGD

-668 ETFFATYADIDNVKV
+668 ETFFSTYADIDGIKL
-683 DLSKL
+683 DLSEL
-688 DVTKLCPIDRWLI
+688 DPAKLCPIDRWLL
-701 IRTNKFIDEAT
+701 IRTNRFIADAT
-712 KYMNIYST
+712 KYMNDYST
-720 RDVVAGFEAF
+720 REVVAYFESF
-730 VNDISNFYIRVN
+730 VNDISNFYIRTN
-742 RGRFWSTDNNEDKQ
+742 RGRFWSTDCNEDKK
-756 NAYAVLFYA
+756 NAYMVLFYA
-765 IKSITGAMAPIIPF
+765 IKTITGVMAPIIPF
-779 ITETTWQRFIKRYS
+779 ITETTWQKFVKRYS
-793 DETAVSIFLTDYPT
+793 NEEAISVFLSDYPT
-807 VPAAFD
+807 VPAALNIED
-813 ITDERILSDVEK
+813 DRILADVDK
-825 ARDIISL
+825 ARDMISL

-839 KQIKVRQPLPAIY
+839 KQIKIRQPLSTMF
-852 VTATEANHNAIETF
+852 VSKNDANHGAIETF
-866 GEIIRSELNVLE
+866 GALIMSEMNVGEIKEL
-878 VSELEDTSSLES
+878 DDSSALES

-912 AYLAGLD
+912 AYLAELD
-919 AATQQAL
+919 PQAQQLL
-926 SDDVK
+926 SNAVK
-931 AGKALS
+931 AGENVKLDA
-937 FESLGLA
+937 LGL
-944 DIEPDVFTVNSV
+944 DIEPEVFTLNS
-956 AKESVAIYKNYDEF
+956 KPLDSVAIYTNNGEF
-970 VALDTTISE
+970 VAIDTTISE

-1002 FDVSDRIFISFATD
+1002 FDVSDRINIAFTSD
-1016 SDYISG
+1016 SEYVMG
-1022 IITEKQEQLS
+1022 IIEEKRAQLER
-1032 HDLLAEFK
+1032 DLLAAFK
-1040 APTAVEYTGSI
+1040 TPENVEYTGNI
-1051 DLDGVTVTVE
+1051 DLDGTAITVLLE
-1061 LQRQ
+1061 RK

>member
-1 MYFYV
+1 
-6 NNSMAYKRKEFVQ
+6 
-19 MQEKFDV
+19 MQEKFDT
-26 KYSFVDNEKEI
+26 KYSFVENEKEI
-37 LGFWEENEC
+37 LSFWKENDC

-52 KNEGGEKYRF
+52 KNANGPKYRF
-62 IDGPITANNPMGVH
+62 IDGPITANNPMGIH

-146 SGVITEQSK
+146 SGVITQQSE

-171 DENITGI
+171 DENIQGI
-178 WNFLKKC
+178 WLFLKKC
-185 DEGGWIRQVY
+185 HESGWIRQVY

-269 EDFNYVTSENYFKQ
+269 EANNYITSLNYYKQ
-283 KFAGKDGVTL
+283 KFEGKDGVEL
-293 LDTMKGTDLAGKEYE
+293 LATMSGKDLEGLEYE
-308 TCFPEMDE
+308 TCFPEIEE
-316 QKFAHKIVLWDEVA
+316 QNFVHKIVLWDEVA

-362 VDEYGIFYN
+362 VDEYGVFYD

-390 ELKKRNKLFY
+390 ELKKRGKLFY
-400 THKYKHSYPVCWR
+400 THQYKHSYPVCWR

-433 RPRLIANANKVHW
+433 RPRLIANAKKVRW
-446 DPPYQGKRMLDWLE
+446 EPAYQGKRMLDWLE

-473 GLPLPFYLCPDCG
+473 GLPLPFYLCSCG
-486 KLTVIGSKAELREK
+486 ELTVVGSKDELYDLAVDK
-500 AADPAKV
+500 SKV

-523 KCPCG
+523 KCPKCG
-528 AEVERVTQV
+528 CAVERITQV

-544 GIVPFSTLKYE
+544 GIVPFSTLKYL
-555 TDKDYWKQYFPAEHV
+555 TDKEYWKQYFPAEHV

-598 RVTTHGMVVSED
+598 RVSTHGVVVSED
-610 GSRFSKTGFMIRF
+610 GSKFSKTGFMIRF
-623 DEAADIIGADAT
+623 DEAADVIGADAS

-641 SSTSTDVRFGFNLGD
+641 SSTSTDVRFGYTLGD

-668 ETFFATYADIDNVKV
+668 ETFFATYADIDGVKV
-683 DLSKL
+683 DLSRL
-688 DVTKLCPIDRWLI
+688 SAAELCPIDRWLV
-701 IRTNKFIDEAT
+701 IRTNRFIETANR
-712 KYMNIYST
+712 YMSDYST
-720 RDVVAGFEAF
+720 REVVAAFEAF

-742 RGRFWSTDNNEDKQ
+742 RARFWASANAEDKQ
-756 NAYAVLFYA
+756 NAYSVLFYA
-765 IKSITGAMAPIIPF
+765 IKTITQVMAPIIPF
-779 ITETTWQRFIKRYS
+779 ITETTWQKFIKRYS
-793 DETAVSIFLTDYPT
+793 DETAVSVFLTDYPT
-807 VPAAFD
+807 VSPELD
-813 ITDERILSDVEK
+813 LVDDRILADVEQ
-825 ARDIISL
+825 AREIISL

-839 KQIKVRQPLPAIY
+839 KQIKIRQPLPMLY
-852 VTATEANHNAIETF
+852 VSDTEANSNALETF
-866 GEIIRSELNVLE
+866 GSVIINELNVGE
-878 VSELEDTSSLES
+878 IRPISDTTELES

-912 AYLAGLD
+912 AYLAS
-919 AATQQAL
+919 L
-926 SDDVK
+926 SDAEQQQLADKVK
-931 AGKALS
+931 AGEAIAVLDLS
-937 FESLGLA
+937 
-944 DIEPDVFTVNSV
+944 DIPADVFTVN
-956 AKESVAIYKNYDEF
+956 AQPKGNIAIYKNNEEF

-997 RKSAG
+997 RKLAG
-1002 FDVSDRIFISFATD
+1002 FDVSDRI
-1016 SDYISG
+1016 YIAFRTESQRLAD
-1022 IITEKQEQLS
+1022 IIREKEAQLS
-1032 HDLLAEFK
+1032 RDLLASFT
-1040 APTAVEYTGSI
+1040 APTAPEYTGTI
-1051 DLDGVTVTVE
+1051 ELDDGTVTVE

>member
-1 MYFYV
+1 
-6 NNSMAYKRKEFVQ
+6 
-19 MQEKFDV
+19 MQEKFDA
-26 KYSFVDNEKEI
+26 KYSFVENEKEI
-37 LGFWEENEC
+37 LAFWKENEC

-52 KNEGGEKYRF
+52 KNENGPKYRF
-62 IDGPITANNPMGVH
+62 IDGPITANNPMGIH

-85 TFIKYHAMKGCD
+85 TYIKHRAMKGYD

-131 LDKFTDKCI
+131 LDKFTNKCI
-140 ERVKKF
+140 ERVHKF
-146 SGVITEQSK
+146 SSVITSQSE

-171 DENITGI
+171 DENIEGI
-178 WNFLKKC
+178 WTFLKKC

-269 EDFNYVTSENYFKQ
+269 EAHNYITSENYFKQ

-293 LDTMKGTDLAGKEYE
+293 LATMKGSDLEGKEYE

-316 QKFAHKIVLWDEVA
+316 QNFAHKIVLWDEVA

-362 VDEYGIFYN
+362 VDEYGIFYQ
-371 GFSFLSGLDAQE
+371 GFSFLSGLDAQD
-383 CRQLVFE
+383 CRQLVFD
-390 ELKKRNKLFY
+390 ELKNRGKLFY

-433 RPRLIANANKVHW
+433 RPRLIANANKVRW
-446 DPPYQGKRMLDWLE
+446 EPAYQGKRMLDWLE

-486 KLTVIGSKAELREK
+486 KLTVIGSKDELYEK
-500 AADPAKV
+500 AVDKSKV

-516 WIDEVKI
+516 WIDEVKV
-523 KCPCG
+523 KCDCG

-544 GIVPFSTLKYE
+544 GIVPFSTLKYR
-555 TDKDYWKQYFPAEHV
+555 TDKEYWKQYFPAENV

-623 DEAADIIGADAT
+623 DEAADIIGADAS

-641 SSTSTDVRFGFNLGD
+641 SSTSGDVRFGFNLGD

-688 DVTKLCPIDRWLI
+688 DVNKLCPIDRWLV
-701 IRTNKFIDEAT
+701 IRTNQFIKDAT
-712 KYMNIYST
+712 KYMDDYST
-720 RDVVAGFEAF
+720 REVVAYFEGF

-742 RGRFWSTDNNEDKQ
+742 RGRFWAKEYTEDKQ

-765 IKSITGAMAPIIPF
+765 IKSITGIMAPIIPF
-779 ITETTWQRFIKRYS
+779 ITETVWQKFIKRYS
-793 DETAVSIFLTDYPT
+793 DETAVSIFLTEYPT
-807 VPAAFD
+807 VPASLD
-813 ITDERILSDVEK
+813 VVDEKILVDVEN
-825 ARDIISL
+825 AREMISL

-839 KQIKVRQPLPAIY
+839 KQIKIRQPLPAIY
-852 VTATEANHNAIETF
+852 VKANEANTGAKETF
-866 GEIIRSELNVLE
+866 GGIIKSELNVGDIVL
-878 VSELEDTSSLES
+878 LDNTSSLEA

-912 AYLAGLD
+912 AHLATLD
-919 AATQQAL
+919 AETQQAL
-926 SDDVK
+926 SNDVM

-937 FESLGLA
+937 FESLGLS
-944 DIEPDVFTVNSV
+944 DIEPDVFTVNSS
-956 AKESVAIYKNYDEF
+956 AKENMAIYKNNDEF

-979 ELQRAGILRDIV
+979 ALQRAGILRDII

-1002 FDVSDRIFISFATD
+1002 FDVSDRINVSFTTD
-1016 SDYISG
+1016 SELIKS
-1022 IITEKQEQLS
+1022 IIDEKKDQLT
-1032 HDLLAEFK
+1032 HDLLAEIK
-1040 APTAVEYTGSI
+1040 APANVEYTGTI
-1051 DLDGVTVTVE
+1051 ELDDGIVITVE
-1061 LQRQ
+1061 LERVK

>member
-1 MYFYV
+1 
-6 NNSMAYKRKEFVQ
+6 
-19 MQEKFDV
+19 MQGKFDT
-26 KYSFVDNEKEI
+26 KYSFVENEKQVI
-37 LGFWEENEC
+37 DFWKENDC

-52 KNEGGEKYRF
+52 KNENGPKYRF
-62 IDGPITANNPMGVH
+62 IDGPITANNPMGIH

-85 TFIKYHAMKGCD
+85 TYIKYHAMKGCD

-146 SGVITEQSK
+146 SSVITDQSI

-178 WNFLKKC
+178 WAFLKKC
-185 DEGGWIRQVY
+185 HEGGWIRQVY

-222 EAVFFKLPIKDT
+222 EAVFFKLPIVGT
-234 NDYILVWTTTPWTLS
+234 EDYILVWTTTPWTLS

-262 VRLHVEG
+262 VRLRVEG
-269 EDFNYVTSENYFKQ
+269 EAYNYITSENYFKQ
-283 KFAGKDGVTL
+283 KFAGKEGVTL
-293 LDTMKGTDLAGKEYE
+293 LGTMKGTDLEGLEYE
-308 TCFPEMDE
+308 TCFPEME
-316 QKFAHKIVLWDEVA
+316 QQNFAHKIVLWDEVA

-352 ESIGLPKIIP
+352 ESLGLPKIIP
-362 VDEYGIFYN
+362 VDEYGIFYD
-371 GFSFLSGLDAQE
+371 GFGFLSGVDAQE
-383 CRQLVFE
+383 SRQMVFD
-390 ELKKRNKLFY
+390 ELKNRGKLFY

-433 RPRLIANANKVHW
+433 RPRLIANANKVRW
-446 DPPYQGKRMLDWLE
+446 EPAYQGKRMLDWLE

-473 GLPLPFYLCPDCG
+473 GLPLPFYVCPDCG
-486 KLTVIGSKAELREK
+486 KLTVIGSKEELYEK
-500 AADPAKV
+500 AVDKSKV

-516 WIDEVKI
+516 WIDAVKI
-523 KCPCG
+523 KCDCG
-528 AEVERVTQV
+528 AEVERVSQV

-544 GIVPFSTLKYE
+544 GIVPFSTLKHF
-555 TDKDYWKQYFPAEHV
+555 TDKEYWKQYFPAEHV

-585 FMSTVLVDEPPYE
+585 FMSTVMVDEPPYE
-598 RVTTHGMVVSED
+598 RVSTHGVVVSED
-610 GSRFSKTGFMIRF
+610 GSKFSKTGFMIRF
-623 DEAADIIGADAT
+623 DEAADVIGADAS

-641 SSTSTDVRFGFNLGD
+641 SSTSNDVRFGFNLGD

-668 ETFFATYADIDNVKV
+668 ETFFATYADIDNIKI
-683 DLSKL
+683 DLASLDVSKL
-688 DVTKLCPIDRWLI
+688 SDIDRWLL
-701 IRTNKFIDEAT
+701 IRTNRFITEAN
-712 KYMNIYST
+712 KYMSDYST
-720 RDVVAGFEAF
+720 RDVVVAFEAF

-742 RGRFWSTDNNEDKQ
+742 RSRFWSTECNEDKM
-756 NAYAVLFYA
+756 NAYSVLFYA
-765 IKSITGAMAPIIPF
+765 IKSITGIMAPMVPF
-779 ITETTWQRFIKRYS
+779 ITETTWQRFVKRYS
-793 DETAVSIFLTDYPT
+793 DESTVSVFLSEYPT
-807 VPAAFD
+807 VLPQFD
-813 ITDERILSDVEK
+813 ITDEKILADVEK
-825 ARDIISL
+825 ARDMISL

-839 KQIKVRQPLPAIY
+839 KQIKIRQPLSTLY
-852 VTATEANHNAIETF
+852 VSANEANHSAIEAF
-866 GEIIRSELNVLE
+866 GSVIKSELNVSE
-878 VSELEDTSSLES
+878 ICELEDASSLES

-919 AATQQAL
+919 ADAQQIL
-926 SDDVK
+926 SDKVK
-931 AGKALS
+931 NGEALT
-937 FESLGLA
+937 FEELGLEA
-944 DIEPDVFTVNSV
+944 VEAEVFTLNS
-956 AKESVAIYKNYDEF
+956 KPRDNVAIYTNNGEF
-970 VALDTTISE
+970 TALDTTISE

-1002 FDVSDRIFISFATD
+1002 FDVSDRI
-1016 SDYISG
+1016 YIGFNTESEYVAG
-1022 IITEKQEQLS
+1022 IIEEKKEQLCR
-1032 HDLLAEFK
+1032 DLLASFV

-1051 DLDGVTVTVE
+1051 DLDGITVTVE

>member
-1 MYFYV
+1 M
-6 NNSMAYKRKEFVQ
+6 R
-19 MQEKFDV
+19 EKFDT
-26 KYSFVDNEKEI
+26 KYSFVENEKEI
-37 LGFWEENEC
+37 LSFWKENDC

-52 KNEGGEKYRF
+52 KNENGPKYRF
-62 IDGPITANNPMGVH
+62 IDGPITANNPMGIH

-161 DWDNSYFTYT
+161 DWDNSYYTYT
-171 DENITGI
+171 DENIQGI
-178 WNFLKKC
+178 WTFLKKC
-185 DEGGWIRQVY
+185 HEGGWIRQVY

-262 VRLHVEG
+262 VRLRVAG
-269 EDFNYVTSENYFKQ
+269 EEHNYVTSLNYYKQ
-283 KFAGKDGVTL
+283 KFEGKDGVEL
-293 LDTMKGTDLAGKEYE
+293 LATMSGKDLEGLEYE
-308 TCFPEMDE
+308 TCFPEIGE
-316 QKFAHKIVLWDEVA
+316 QDFAHKIVLWDEVA

-362 VDEYGIFYN
+362 VDEYGIFYD

-383 CRQLVFE
+383 CRQLVFD
-390 ELKKRNKLFY
+390 ELKNRGKLFY

-433 RPRLIANANKVHW
+433 RPRLIANANKVRW
-446 DPPYQGKRMLDWLE
+446 EPAYQGKRMLDWLE

-473 GLPLPFYLCPDCG
+473 GLPLPFYLCSCG
-486 KLTVIGSKAELREK
+486 ELTVVGSKDELYEL
-500 AADPAKV
+500 AVDPSKV

-516 WIDEVKI
+516 WIDEVNI
-523 KCPCG
+523 RCPKCG
-528 AEVERVTQV
+528 AAVGRVTQV

-544 GIVPFSTLKYE
+544 GIVPFSTLKYL
-555 TDKDYWKQYFPAEHV
+555 TDKEYWKQYFPAEHV

-598 RVTTHGMVVSED
+598 RVSTHGVVVSED
-610 GSRFSKTGFMIRF
+610 GSKFSKTGFMIRF
-623 DEAADIIGADAT
+623 DEAADVIGADAS

-641 SSTSTDVRFGFNLGD
+641 SSTSTDVRFGFTLGE

-668 ETFFATYADIDNVKV
+668 ETFFSTYADIDNVKV

-688 DVTKLCPIDRWLI
+688 YISDLCPIDRWLL
-701 IRTNKFIDEAT
+701 IRTNRFIKDAN
-712 KYMNIYST
+712 KYMSDYST
-720 RDVVAGFEAF
+720 REVVTSFEAF

-742 RGRFWSTDNNEDKQ
+742 RARFWAGENTADKQ
-756 NAYAVLFYA
+756 NAYSVLFYA
-765 IKSITGAMAPIIPF
+765 IKAITGIMAPIVPF

-793 DETAVSIFLTDYPT
+793 DESAVSVFLTDYPT
-807 VPAAFD
+807 VPAEWD
-813 ITDERILSDVEK
+813 ISDDKILADVEQ
-825 ARDIISL
+825 ARDVISL

-839 KQIKVRQPLPAIY
+839 KQIKIRQPLPTLY
-852 VTATEANHNAIETF
+852 VNASEANHSAIETF
-866 GEIIRSELNVLE
+866 GSVILSELNVGE
-878 VSELEDTSSLES
+878 VRELADTADLES

-919 AATQQAL
+919 GETQQTL
-926 SDDVK
+926 SDAVK
-931 AGKALS
+931 RGEAIRVLD
-937 FESLGLA
+937 LA
-944 DIEPDVFTVNSV
+944 DVQADVFTVNAQPKDSI
-956 AKESVAIYKNYDEF
+956 AIYKNNETF

-997 RKSAG
+997 RKTAG
-1002 FDVSDRIFISFATD
+1002 FDVSDRIFIAFHTD
-1016 SDYISG
+1016 SELINS
-1022 IITEKQEQLS
+1022 ILTQKKEQLA
-1032 HDLLAEFK
+1032 HDLLASFD
-1040 APTAVEYTGSI
+1040 APSAVEYTGTI
-1051 DLDGVTVTVE
+1051 DLDGIIISVD

>member
-1 MYFYV
+1 
-6 NNSMAYKRKEFVQ
+6 
-19 MQEKFDV
+19 MQEKFDT
-26 KYSFVDNEKEI
+26 KYSFVENEKEI
-37 LGFWEENEC
+37 LSFWEENEC

-52 KNEGGEKYRF
+52 KNENGPKYRF

-76 HVWGRTLKD
+76 HTWGRTLKD

-116 KELGFKTKHDIEAYG
+116 KELGFKTKHDIEEYG
-131 LDKFTDKCI
+131 LDKFTNKCI

-171 DENITGI
+171 DENIQGI
-178 WNFLKKC
+178 WTFLKKC
-185 DEGGWIRQVY
+185 HEGGWIRQVY

-222 EAVFFKLPIKDT
+222 EAVFFKLPILGT

-249 ANVALAVNPEMTY
+249 ANVALAVNAEMTY
-262 VRLHVEG
+262 VRLHVAG
-269 EDFNYVTSENYFKQ
+269 EEHNYVTSLNYYKQ
-283 KFAGKDGVTL
+283 KFEGKDGVEL
-293 LDTMKGTDLAGKEYE
+293 LATMSGKDLEGLEYE
-308 TCFPEMDE
+308 TCFPEIEE
-316 QKFAHKIVLWDEVA
+316 QNFTHKIVLWDEVA

-390 ELKKRNKLFY
+390 ELKNRGKLFY

-428 AVDEL
+428 SVDEL
-433 RPRLIANANKVHW
+433 RPRLIANANKVRW
-446 DPPYQGKRMLDWLE
+446 EPAYQGKRMLDWLE

-473 GLPLPFYLCPDCG
+473 GLPLPFYPCECG
-486 KLTVIGSKAELREK
+486 ELTVVGSKDELYELAVDK
-500 AADPAKV
+500 SAV

-516 WIDEVKI
+516 WIDAVKVCCP
-523 KCPCG
+523 KCGKP
-528 AEVERVTQV
+528 VERVTQV

-544 GIVPFSTLKYE
+544 GIVPFSTLKYL
-555 TDKDYWKQYFPAEHV
+555 TDKEYWKQYFPAEHV

-598 RVTTHGMVVSED
+598 RVSTHGMVVSED

-623 DEAADIIGADAT
+623 DEAADIIGADAS

-641 SSTSTDVRFGFNLGD
+641 SSTSTDVRFGFTLGE
-656 EAKRKLLAFWNL
+656 EARRKLLAFWNL
-668 ETFFATYADIDNVKV
+668 ETFFSTYADIDNAKI

-688 DVTKLCPIDRWLI
+688 DVSKLAPIDRWLV
-701 IRTNKFIDEAT
+701 IRTNRFIKDAT
-712 KYMNIYST
+712 KYMDDYST
-720 RDVVAGFEAF
+720 REVVNYFEAF

-742 RGRFWSTDNNEDKQ
+742 RARFWASANAEDKQ
-756 NAYAVLFYA
+756 NAYSVLFYA
-765 IKSITGAMAPIIPF
+765 IKTITQVMAPIVPF
-779 ITETTWQRFIKRYS
+779 ITEATWQRFIKRYS
-793 DETAVSIFLTDYPT
+793 DESAVSVFLTDYPT
-807 VPAAFD
+807 VSAALD
-813 ITDERILSDVEK
+813 ITDDRILADVEQ
-825 ARDIISL
+825 AREIISL

-839 KQIKVRQPLPAIY
+839 KQIKIRQPLPAIY
-852 VTATEANHNAIETF
+852 VAATEANHNAIETF
-866 GEIIRSELNVLE
+866 GSVITSELNVGAIE
-878 VSELEDTSSLES
+878 EISDTSALES

-912 AYLAGLD
+912 AHLATLD
-919 AATQQAL
+919 GATQQAL
-926 SDDVK
+926 SDKVK
-931 AGKALS
+931 AGEAIDL
-937 FESLGLA
+937 LDLN
-944 DIEPDVFTVNSV
+944 DIAADVFTVN
-956 AKESVAIYKNYDEF
+956 AQPKENVAIYKNNDDF

-979 ELQRAGILRDIV
+979 ELARAGILRDVV

-997 RKSAG
+997 RKLAG
-1002 FDVSDRIFISFATD
+1002 FDVSDRIYVAFKTD
-1016 SDYISG
+1016 SDYLAG
-1022 IITEKQEQLS
+1022 IIEEKKDQLCR
-1032 HDLLAEFK
+1032 DLLASFD
-1040 APTAVEYTGSI
+1040 APAAPEYTGTI
-1051 DLDGVTVTVE
+1051 ELDDGIITVE

>member
-1 MYFYV
+1 
-6 NNSMAYKRKEFVQ
+6 
-19 MQEKFDV
+19 MQDKFDT
-26 KYSFVDNEKEI
+26 KYSFVENEKQI
-37 LGFWEENEC
+37 LNFWEENDC
-46 FKKLKA
+46 FKKLKE
-52 KNEGGEKYRF
+52 KNANGPKYRF
-62 IDGPITANNPMGVH
+62 IDGPITANNPMGIH

-140 ERVKKF
+140 ERVKKY

-161 DWDNSYFTYT
+161 DWDNSYYTYT
-171 DENITGI
+171 DENIQGI
-178 WNFLKKC
+178 WTFLKKC
-185 DEGGWIRQVY
+185 HEGGWIRQVY

-249 ANVALAVNPEMTY
+249 ANVALAVNEKMTY
-262 VRLHVEG
+262 VRLHIEG
-269 EDFNYVTSENYFKQ
+269 EEHNYITSENYFKQ
-283 KFAGKDGVTL
+283 KFAGKEGVTL
-293 LDTMKGTDLAGKEYE
+293 LDTMTGADLEGLEYE
-308 TCFPEMDE
+308 TCFPEMEE
-316 QKFAHKIVLWDEVA
+316 QNFAHKIVLWDEVA

-346 EDFALG
+346 EDFAFG

-390 ELKKRNKLFY
+390 ELKSRGKLFY

-428 AVDEL
+428 SVDEL
-433 RPRLIANANKVHW
+433 RPKLIENAKKVRW
-446 DPPYQGKRMLDWLE
+446 EPAYQGKRMLDWLE

-473 GLPLPFYLCPDCG
+473 GLPLPFYLCDCG
-486 KLTVIGSKAELREK
+486 ELTVVANRDELRELAIDK
-500 AADPAKV
+500 AKV

-516 WIDEVKI
+516 WIDEAKI
-523 KCPCG
+523 ACPKCG
-528 AEVERVTQV
+528 AAVTRVTQV

-544 GIVPFSTLKYE
+544 GIVPFSTLKYL
-555 TDKDYWKQYFPAEHV
+555 TDKDYWKQYFPASNV
-570 LEMKE
+570 IEMKE

-585 FMSTVLVDEPPYE
+585 FMSTVLVGEPPYE

-623 DEAADIIGADAT
+623 DEAADIIGADAS
-635 RYIFAS
+635 RYIYSS

-688 DVTKLCPIDRWLI
+688 DVSKLNPIDRWLVI
-701 IRTNKFIDEAT
+701 KTNRFINDAT
-712 KYMNIYST
+712 KYMDDAST
-720 RDVVAGFEAF
+720 REVIAYFEAF
-730 VNDISNFYIRVN
+730 VNDISNFYVRVN
-742 RGRFWSTDNNEDKQ
+742 RARFWSTDCGEDKM
-756 NAYAVLFYA
+756 NAYSVLFYA
-765 IKSITGAMAPIIPF
+765 IKTITQVMAPIVPF

-793 DETAVSIFLTDYPT
+793 DESAISVFLTSYPT
-807 VPAAFD
+807 VAPEFD
-813 ITDERILSDVEK
+813 INDDKILSDVEK

-839 KQIKVRQPLPAIY
+839 KQIKIRQPLSTIY
-852 VTATEANHNAIETF
+852 VDSSEENHSAIDTF
-866 GEIIRSELNVLE
+866 GAVILSELNIGE
-878 VSELEDTSSLES
+878 IKELSDTSALEY

-912 AYLAGLD
+912 AYLATLD
-919 AATQQAL
+919 GEAQQKL

-931 AGKALS
+931 AGKSISVLDI
-937 FESLGLA
+937 EN
-944 DIEPDVFTVNSV
+944 IEPDVFTVNSQ
-956 AKESVAIYKNYDEF
+956 AAEHIAIYKNNDSF

-979 ELQRAGILRDIV
+979 ELARAGILRDIV

-997 RKSAG
+997 RKTAG
-1002 FDVSDRIFISFATD
+1002 FDVSDRIYISFETD
-1016 SDYISG
+1016 SELINS
-1022 IITEKQEQLS
+1022 IIEEKKDSLC
-1032 HDLLAEFK
+1032 HDLLATIE
-1040 APTAVEYTGSI
+1040 APTNVEFTGTI
-1051 DLDGVTVTVE
+1051 DLDGTVITVK

>member
-1 MYFYV
+1 
-6 NNSMAYKRKEFVQ
+6 
-19 MQEKFDV
+19 MQEKFDT
-26 KYSFVDNEKEI
+26 KYSFVENEKEI
-37 LGFWEENEC
+37 LAYWEENEC

-52 KNEGGEKYRF
+52 KNENGPKYRF

-76 HVWGRTLKD
+76 HTWGRTLKD
-85 TFIKYHAMKGCD
+85 TYIKYHAMKGCD

-116 KELGFKTKHDIEAYG
+116 KELGFKTKHDIEEYG
-131 LDKFTDKCI
+131 LDKFTNKCI

-161 DWDNSYFTYT
+161 DWDNSYYTYT
-171 DENITGI
+171 DENIQGI
-178 WNFLKKC
+178 WTFLKKC
-185 DEGGWIRQVY
+185 HEGGWIRQVY

-217 KEIEH
+217 REIEH

-262 VRLHVEG
+262 VRLHVAG
-269 EDFNYVTSENYFKQ
+269 EEHNYVTSLNYFKQ
-283 KFAGKDGVTL
+283 KFEGKDGVEL
-293 LDTMKGTDLAGKEYE
+293 LATMSGTDLAGLEYE
-308 TCFPEMDE
+308 TCFPEIEE
-316 QKFAHKIVLWDEVA
+316 QNFAHKIVLWDEVA

-362 VDEYGIFYN
+362 VDEYGIFYD

-383 CRQLVFE
+383 CRQLVFDQ
-390 ELKKRNKLFY
+390 LKERGKLFY

-433 RPRLIANANKVHW
+433 RPRLIANANKVRW
-446 DPPYQGKRMLDWLE
+446 EPAYQGKRMLDWLE

-473 GLPLPFYLCPDCG
+473 GLPLPFYLCSCG
-486 KLTVIGSKAELREK
+486 ELTVVGSKDELYDLAVDK
-500 AADPAKV
+500 SKV

-523 KCPCG
+523 CCPKCG
-528 AEVERVTQV
+528 AAVERVTQV

-544 GIVPFSTLKYE
+544 GIVPFSTLKYL
-555 TDKDYWKQYFPAEHV
+555 TDKEYWKQYFPAEHV

-598 RVTTHGMVVSED
+598 RVSTHGMVVSED

-623 DEAADIIGADAT
+623 DEAADVIGADAS

-641 SSTSTDVRFGFNLGD
+641 SSTSTDVRFGFNLGE
-656 EAKRKLLAFWNL
+656 EARRKLLAFWNL
-668 ETFFATYADIDNVKV
+668 ETFFSTYADIDNVKV
-683 DLSKL
+683 DLAKL
-688 DVTKLCPIDRWLI
+688 DVSRLCPVDRWLV
-701 IRTNKFIDEAT
+701 IRTNRFIQDAT
-712 KYMNIYST
+712 KYMDDYST
-720 RDVVAGFEAF
+720 REVVAHFEAF

-742 RGRFWSTDNNEDKQ
+742 RGRFWAGETTEDKQ
-756 NAYAVLFYA
+756 NAYSVLFYA
-765 IKSITGAMAPIIPF
+765 IKTITQVMAPMVPF
-779 ITETTWQRFIKRYS
+779 ITETTWQKFIKRYS
-793 DETAVSIFLTDYPT
+793 DEDAISVLLSDWPVVAPHL
-807 VPAAFD
+807 D
-813 ITDERILSDVEK
+813 ITDDQILADVEK
-825 ARDIISL
+825 ARELISL

-839 KQIKVRQPLPAIY
+839 KQIKIRQPLPTLFVNDSEENRQALD
-852 VTATEANHNAIETF
+852 TF
-866 GEIIRSELNVLE
+866 RSVVLSELNVGE
-878 VSELEDTSSLES
+878 VKEIADTTSLES

-912 AYLAGLD
+912 AYLAQLD
-919 AATQQAL
+919 ADTQQAL
-926 SDDVK
+926 SDRVK
-931 AGKALS
+931 AG
-937 FESLGLA
+937 
-944 DIEPDVFTVNSV
+944 EPIDLLDLCGIQADVFTVNAQPRDSI
-956 AKESVAIYKNYDEF
+956 AIYKNNDDF

-997 RKSAG
+997 RKLAG
-1002 FDVSDRIFISFATD
+1002 FDVSDKIYISFSTD
-1016 SDYISG
+1016 SELLSG
-1022 IITEKQEQLS
+1022 IVEEKKDQLC
-1032 HDLLAEFK
+1032 HDLLAAFVE
-1040 APTAVEYTGSI
+1040 PTNVEYTGTME
-1051 DLDGVTVTVE
+1051 LDGATLTVK

>member
-1 MYFYV
+1 
-6 NNSMAYKRKEFVQ
+6 
-19 MQEKFDV
+19 MQDKFDT
-26 KYSFVDNEKEI
+26 KYSFVESEKETI
-37 LGFWEENEC
+37 GFWKENDC

-52 KNEGGEKYRF
+52 KNAGGKKYRF
-62 IDGPITANNPMGVH
+62 IDGPITANNAMGIH

-131 LDKFTDKCI
+131 LDKFTNKCI

-146 SGVITEQSK
+146 SGVITEQSE

-178 WNFLKKC
+178 WAFLKKC
-185 DEGGWIRQVY
+185 HECGWIKQVY

-222 EAVFFKLPIKDT
+222 EAVFFKLPIKGT
-234 NDYILVWTTTPWTLS
+234 GDYILVWTTTPWTLS

-269 EDFNYVTSENYFKQ
+269 ESSNYVTSLNYYKQ
-283 KFAGKDGVTL
+283 KFEGKDGVTL
-293 LDTMKGTDLAGKEYE
+293 LATMTGNDLAGLEYE
-308 TCFPEMDE
+308 TCFPEMEE
-316 QKFAHKIVLWDEVA
+316 QNFAHKIVLWDEVA

-352 ESIGLPKIIP
+352 ESLGLPKIIP
-362 VDEYGIFYN
+362 VDEYGIFYD
-371 GFSFLSGLDAQE
+371 GFSFLTGLDAQE

-433 RPRLIANANKVHW
+433 RPRLIANANKVRW
-446 DPPYQGKRMLDWLE
+446 EPAYQGKRMLDWLE

-473 GLPLPFYLCPDCG
+473 GLPLPFYLCDCG
-486 KLTVIGSKAELREK
+486 ELTVIGSKEELYEK
-500 AADPAKV
+500 AVDKSKV

-516 WIDEVKI
+516 WIDDVQI
-523 KCPCG
+523 VCPKCGKP
-528 AEVERVTQV
+528 VTRVTQV

-544 GIVPFSTLKYE
+544 GIVPFSTMKYFS
-555 TDKDYWKQYFPAEHV
+555 DRDYWKEYFPAEHV

-585 FMSTVLVDEPPYE
+585 FMSTVLVDKPPYE
-598 RVTTHGMVVSED
+598 RVSTHGMVVSED

-623 DEAADIIGADAT
+623 DEAADIIGADAS

-641 SSTSTDVRFGFNLGD
+641 SSTSNDVRFGYTLGE
-656 EAKRKLLAFWNL
+656 EARRKLLAYWNL
-668 ETFFATYADIDNVKV
+668 ETFFATYADIDNTKV
-683 DLSKL
+683 DIDAI
-688 DVTKLCPIDRWLI
+688 DVNKLCDIDRWLV
-701 IRTNKFIDEAT
+701 IRTNSFIKEAE
-712 KYMNIYST
+712 KYMSDYST
-720 RDVVAGFEAF
+720 REVIVAFEAF

-742 RGRFWSTDNNEDKQ
+742 RGRFWSTEAGEDKQ
-756 NAYAVLFYA
+756 NAYSVLFYA
-765 IKSITGAMAPIIPF
+765 IKSITGIMAPIVPF
-779 ITETTWQRFIKRYS
+779 ITEAVWQRFIKRYS
-793 DETAVSIFLTDYPT
+793 DEDALSVFLSDYPT
-807 VPAAFD
+807 IPEHLNISD
-813 ITDERILSDVEK
+813 DRILADVEK
-825 ARDIISL
+825 ARDMISL

-839 KQIKVRQPLPAIY
+839 KQIKIRQPLSTMY
-852 VTATEANHNAIETF
+852 VSATEANHSAIESF
-866 GEIIRSELNVLE
+866 GPVIMSEMNVTSLC
-878 VSELEDTSSLES
+878 ELADASSLES

-904 KNRANDVK
+904 KNRANEVK
-912 AYLAGLD
+912 AYLSELD

-926 SDDVK
+926 ANTAKSGENVK
-931 AGKALS
+931 LEA
-937 FESLGLA
+937 LGLEV
-944 DIEPDVFTVNSV
+944 EPDVFTLNS
-956 AKESVAIYKNYDEF
+956 KPLDNVAIYVNNGEF
-970 VALDTTISE
+970 IALDTTISE

-997 RKSAG
+997 RKDAG
-1002 FDVSDRIFISFATD
+1002 FDVSDRINIEFTSD
-1016 SDYISG
+1016 SELIKS
-1022 IITEKQEQLS
+1022 IIEEKQAQLE
-1032 HDLLAEFK
+1032 HDLLATFK
-1040 APTAVEYTGSI
+1040 TPENAEYTGTI
-1051 DLDGVTVTVE
+1051 DLDGTIITVSIE
-1061 LQRQ
+1061 RR